1 MPATPSA
8 PARRASAA
16 GRALVAVLLAAAVAL
31 AVEQTYRV
39 FVFGRAAWSYQRM
52 NSVHDLWVSGLI
64 RAAANPEVV
73 FELKPG
79 LATYFK
85 LAPFATNAQ
94 GLRDVERAQ
103 RKPPGTVRAAMVG
116 SSFSMPA
123 GVALEDAWHQVAAR
137 MLDARRPGVRHEV
150 VNFAVG
156 GYNVRQNLAVLA
168 DRALAYEP
176 DLVLFE
182 LTTHLP
188 FMTQP
193 DEFHRR
199 AFAAAPRTHPVWQS
213 FVVERI
219 RAQLATPAAD
229 PSPYPPA
236 TLAAIEEAIGRAA
249 ALARGRGVP
258 ICFVVL
264 NVDQRTR
271 DNAALLARAAARHSP
286 CVVDTTAAFAGA
298 DLADF
303 AIYRIDQHPNARAN
317 RVFAE
322 VAAPAIARALPGG
335 AS

>member
-1 MPATPSA
+1 MPATPSV
-8 PARRASAA
+8 PARRASFA
-16 GRALVAVLLAAAVAL
+16 GRALVAVALAAAVAL

-39 FVFGRAAWSYQRM
+39 FVFGGAAWSYARM

-64 RAAANPEVV
+64 RAAANPEIV
-73 FELKPG
+73 FELKPS
-79 LATYFK
+79 LDTYFK
-85 LAPFATNAQ
+85 LAPLATNAQ

-103 RKPPGTVRAAMVG
+103 RKAPGVVRAAMVG

-168 DRALAYEP
+168 ERALAYEP

-188 FMTQP
+188 YMTQP
-193 DEFHRR
+193 DAFHRR
-199 AFAAAPRTHPVWQS
+199 AFAAAPRTYPFWQS
-213 FVVERI
+213 FVIERV
-219 RAQLATPAAD
+219 RTQFATPAAD
-229 PSPYPPA
+229 PSPYPA
-236 TLAAIEEAIGRAA
+236 QMLAAIEQSIGRAA
-249 ALARGRGVP
+249 EIARGRGVP

-264 NVDQRTR
+264 NVDQRMR
-271 DNAALLARAAARHSP
+271 RNAELLAQAAARHAP
-286 CVVDTTAAFAGA
+286 CVVDTTPAFAGA

-322 VAAPAIARALPGG
+322 AVVPVIARAFPGG

>member
-1 MPATPSA
+1 MPATSSA
-8 PARRASAA
+8 PARRASFA
-16 GRALVAVLLAAAVAL
+16 GRALVAIALAAAVAL

-39 FVFGRAAWSYQRM
+39 FVFGRAAWSYERM

-64 RAAANPEVV
+64 RAAANPEIS
-73 FELKPG
+73 FELKPA
-79 LATYFK
+79 LDTYFK
-85 LAPFATNAQ
+85 LAPLSTNAQ
-94 GLRDVERAQ
+94 GLRDVERAP
-103 RKPPGTVRAAMVG
+103 RKPPGVARAAMVG

-137 MLDARRPGVRHEV
+137 MLDARRPGVHHEV

-168 DRALAYEP
+168 DKALAYEP
-176 DLVLFE
+176 DVVLFE

-188 FMTQP
+188 YMTQS

-199 AFAAAPRTHPVWQS
+199 AFVAASRTHPFWQS
-213 FVVERI
+213 FVVAQL

-229 PSPYPPA
+229 PSPYPPEA
-236 TLAAIEEAIGRAA
+236 LAGIEEAIDRAA
-249 ALARGRGVP
+249 AIAGGHGVP

-264 NVDQRTR
+264 NMDPRMR
-271 DNAALLARAAARHSP
+271 RNAELLAQAAARHAS

-298 DLADF
+298 DLADY
-303 AIYRIDQHPNARAN
+303 AIYRIDQHPNARAQ

-322 VAAPAIARALPGG
+322 VAVPVIARAFPGG